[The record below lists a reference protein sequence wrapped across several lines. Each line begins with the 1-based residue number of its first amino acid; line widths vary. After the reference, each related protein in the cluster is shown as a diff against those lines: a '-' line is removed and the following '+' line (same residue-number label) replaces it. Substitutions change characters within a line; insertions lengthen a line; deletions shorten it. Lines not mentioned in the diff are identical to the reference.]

1 MSSSSSSTTQSRK
14 VKSSKE
20 QQNEEEPV
28 QAYVGGPLKASSK
41 MSSLQLM
48 IILFS
53 CLIISSVIFMYLH
66 TSSLEHEG
74 VRISHEPIINP
85 LAEEDAR
92 LHQQLNELMR
102 NQQQQNNEQGQQQ
115 FTPPKPVQK
124 PSSTTSSTTTTSVS
138 TSSELKTVDD
148 YKSSFDSDDSEN
160 KKRRL
165 AVREAMKFAYGN
177 YERYAMGRDELKP
190 VSGSYKDWVHGGM
203 AMTVVDS
210 LDTLFIMGLKDEFSR
225 ARDYI
230 ANKLPRFNS
239 IPSTV
244 SVFETNIRML
254 GGFLSAYD
262 LSQDDVF
269 LKKAKEIGDILAG
282 AFDEGT
288 GMFAKSVNLQNG
300 HGQGLSSIVLSEV
313 GTMQLEFRRLS
324 LLTGDNKYDRMA
336 TRVMTE
342 LKNAGPSD
350 GLFPVTYMPHSK
362 RFAGVVTM
370 GGLGD
375 SFFEY
380 LLKQW
385 LLTGKTDN
393 MYLEMYQR
401 SLHGIITKMVDN
413 FDSNSPP
420 VSFIAEYS
428 GGRKIPRVGHL
439 ACFAAGMLALGEANG
454 VSERAPA
461 AIKVDTKEVMKVA
474 EQFTT
479 ACVRSYQMT
488 TTGIGP
494 EGWQY
499 SPTGHIS
506 GSGYYI
512 LRPETVESLF
522 ILFRITGNK
531 KYQDWAWELFSNIE
545 KNCKVKYGYSGLHN
559 VYEPGSYNDVQESF
573 FLAETLK
580 YFYLVFSPSNVIP
593 LDKWVFNTEAH
604 PLRIS
609 QK

>member
-1 MSSSSSSTTQSRK
+1 MSQAQNRK
-14 VKSSKE
+14 GVNKVSNSVV
-20 QQNEEEPV
+20 EEPV
-28 QAYVGGPLKASSK
+28 QSYVGGPLKTTSK
-41 MSSLQLM
+41 LSSLQLI

-74 VRISHEPIINP
+74 VRVSHEPIVNP
-85 LAEEDAR
+85 LIEEDER
-92 LHQQLNELMR
+92 LHKQLNELWKK
-102 NQQQQNNEQGQQQ
+102 QQQQTNGDGGQD
-115 FTPPKPVQK
+115 TPPKQPVAVRTGGGGK
-124 PSSTTSSTTTTSVS
+124 LESI
-138 TSSELKTVDD
+138 DD
-148 YKSSFDSDDSEN
+148 YKTDFDNDNDSVN
-160 KKRRL
+160 KQRRTK
-165 AVREAMKFAYGN
+165 VREAMKFAYN
-177 YERYAMGRDELKP
+177 MYEKYANGHDELKP
-190 VSGSYKDWVHGGM
+190 VSATYKDWVQGGM
-203 AMTVVDS
+203 AMTIVDA
-210 LDTLFIMGLKDEFSR
+210 LDTLYIMGLKDEFKR
-225 ARDYI
+225 GRDYI
-230 ANKLPRFNS
+230 ANKLPAFNS
-239 IPSTV
+239 IHSTV
-244 SVFETNIRML
+244 SVFETNIRMV

-262 LSQDDVF
+262 LSKDTVF
-269 LKKAKEIGDILAG
+269 LQKAKEMGDLLAN

-288 GMFAKSVNLQNG
+288 GMFAKSVNLATGQKNG
-300 HGQGLSSIVLSEV
+300 LGSVVLSEV

-324 LLTGDNKYDRMA
+324 QLTGDDKYDRMA
-336 TRVMTE
+336 TRVMKE
-342 LKNAGPSD
+342 LKDNGPSD
-350 GLFPVTYMPHSK
+350 GLFPTTYMPHSK
-362 RFAGVVTM
+362 RFSGTVTM

-401 SLHGIITKMVDN
+401 SLHGIMTKMVDN
-413 FDSNSPP
+413 FDNADPP

-454 VSERAPA
+454 VSDRAPSNM
-461 AIKVDTKEVMKVA
+461 KVDSKEVMKVA

-479 ACVRSYQMT
+479 ACVKSYQMT

-494 EGWQY
+494 EGFQY
-499 SPTGHIS
+499 SSTGQIS

-522 ILFRITGNK
+522 VLYRITGNK

-545 KNCKVKYGYSGLHN
+545 THCRVKYGYSGLHD
-559 VYEPGSYNDVQESF
+559 VYRAQSYNDVQESF

-580 YFYLVFSPSNVIP
+580 YLYLVFSPKNVIP
-593 LDKWVFNTEAH
+593 LDDWVFNTEAH
-604 PLRIS
+604 PFLI
-609 QK
+609 QKK

>member
-1 MSSSSSSTTQSRK
+1 VDTGSFNTPKPIQKPKTPSSSS
-14 VKSSKE
+14 
-20 QQNEEEPV
+20 P
-28 QAYVGGPLKASSK
+28 
-41 MSSLQLM
+41 
-48 IILFS
+48 
-53 CLIISSVIFMYLH
+53 
-66 TSSLEHEG
+66 
-74 VRISHEPIINP
+74 
-85 LAEEDAR
+85 
-92 LHQQLNELMR
+92 
-102 NQQQQNNEQGQQQ
+102 
-115 FTPPKPVQK
+115 
-124 PSSTTSSTTTTSVS
+124 TTSS
-138 TSSELKTVDD
+138 SSDLKSIED
-148 YKSSFDSDDSEN
+148 YKANFDNDTDEVN
-160 KKRRL
+160 KQRR
-165 AVREAMKFAYGN
+165 AKVREAMMHAYHN
-177 YERYAMGRDELKP
+177 YEKYAMGRDELKP
-190 VSGSYKDWVHGGM
+190 VSGGYKDWVHGGM
-203 AMTVVDS
+203 AMTIVDA
-210 LDTLFIMGLKDEFSR
+210 LDTLYIMGMKDEFKR
-225 ARDYI
+225 GRDYI
-230 ANKLPRFNS
+230 ANKLPAFNS

-244 SVFETNIRML
+244 SVFETNIRMV

-262 LSQDDVF
+262 LSHDEVF
-269 LKKAKEIGDILAG
+269 LKKAREMADLLAN
-282 AFDEGT
+282 AFDEAT

-300 HGQGLSSIVLSEV
+300 QKNGLGSIVLSEV

-324 LLTGDNKYDRMA
+324 QLTGDNKYDRMV
-336 TRVMTE
+336 TRVMKE
-342 LKNAGPSD
+342 LKDNGPSD
-350 GLFPVTYMPHSK
+350 GLYPTTYMPHSK
-362 RFAGVVTM
+362 RFAGSVTM

-401 SLHGIITKMVDN
+401 SLHGIMTKMVDN
-413 FDSNSPP
+413 FDTNSPP

-454 VSERAPA
+454 VSDRAPSDL
-461 AIKVDTKEVMKVA
+461 KVDSKEVMKVA

-479 ACVRSYQMT
+479 ACVKSYQMT

-494 EGWQY
+494 EGFQY

-522 ILFRITGNK
+522 ILYRITGNK

-545 KNCKVKYGYSGLHN
+545 KNCRVKYGYSGLHN
-559 VYEPGSYNDVQESF
+559 VYQPQSYNDVQESF

-580 YFYLVFSPSNVIP
+580 YFYLVFSPENVIP

-604 PLRIS
+604 PLEI
-609 QK
+609 QKK